1 MVYIIANLFWDL
13 TGYWGTG
20 LSWYIDTLGLRN
32 GLTSWGSNSS
42 MAVVSWASLP
52 NTVSSGTDISS
63 SSNYSWGGSDN
74 SGWSSNYSTDN
85 SASDSMA
92 NQSGLGMDGSL
103 SAYRLD
109 SGSTFLFNGS
119 RTYFF
124 SNSIESCVANLFLLS
139 GALLFGMSFAFGIS
153 YGLHSLVGT

>member
-32 GLTSWGSNSS
+32 WLTSWGSNSS

-52 NTVSSGTDISS
+52 NTVSSGSSISS
-63 SSNYSWGGSDN
+63 SSNHSWGSTDNSGSSWGSSNN

-92 NQSGLGMDGSL
+92 NQSGLGMDSSL

-119 RTYFF
+119 RAYFF
-124 SNSIESCVANLFLLS
+124 SNSIESCVANLFLLG
-139 GALLFGMSFAFGIS
+139 GALLFGMSF
-153 YGLHSLVGT
+153 

>member
-32 GLTSWGSNSS
+32 WLTSWGSNSS

-52 NTVSSGTDISS
+52 NTVSSGTSISS
-63 SSNYSWGGSDN
+63 GSSISGSSNY
-74 SGWSSNYSTDN
+74 SGWSSNYSTYN

-92 NQSGLGMDGSL
+92 NQSGLGMDSSL

-119 RTYFF
+119 RAYFF
-124 SNSIESCVANLFLLS
+124 SNS
-139 GALLFGMSFAFGIS
+139 
-153 YGLHSLVGT
+153 

>member
-32 GLTSWGSNSS
+32 WLTSWGSNSS

-52 NTVSSGTDISS
+52 NTVSSGTSISSGSSISS
-63 SSNYSWGGSDN
+63 SSNYSS
-74 SGWSSNYSTDN
+74 Y
-85 SASDSMA
+85 
-92 NQSGLGMDGSL
+92 
-103 SAYRLD
+103 
-109 SGSTFLFNGS
+109 
-119 RTYFF
+119 
-124 SNSIESCVANLFLLS
+124 SIESCVANLFLLG

-153 YGLHSLVGT
+153 YG